1 MERAYPNPNPNP
13 NPNPIQVNQKYALE
27 HQMIVVDCLED
38 PDETLTRTPTLA

>member
-1 MERAYPNPNPNP
+1 MERAYPNPNPH
-13 NPNPIQVNQKYALE
+13 PNPIQVNQKYALE